1 VVEGEDVN
9 EDQLFNYGE
18 VNNKAISDL
27 AMRES
32 FGFGQPNEQE
42 KTVINDNK

>member
-1 VVEGEDVN
+1 MEGEYED

-32 FGFGQPNEQE
+32 FGQPKEQE
-42 KTVINDNK
+42 KRGINDNK

>member
-1 VVEGEDVN
+1 VEGEDED

-42 KTVINDNK
+42 NRGINDNK